1 MMDSILEPPIFHQY
15 ILLISLFYFD
25 MKQISEFIGGI
36 SIINIG
42 DMALVLRRNF
52 HYFVEFRI
60 FHFPI
65 FKIMKAK

>member
-1 MMDSILEPPIFHQY
+1 
-15 ILLISLFYFD
+15 
-25 MKQISEFIGGI
+25 MKQISEFIGGF
-36 SIINIG
+36 SIVNIG

-65 FKIMKAK
+65 FKNMNAK